1 MFSVAHSLTASIN
14 NMLGQSVPSQLRHV
28 TASQCLPYLFNNETC
43 KQLWQC
49 FFATC
54 FYCCCFIVYINQSSF
69 CLFCIIF
76 HCTMHCRLL
85 LCILWRYIMSNC
97 NIANYNLHLAERRS
111 MTLILFI
118 TSAPSPSIQ
127 DDYQRYYVHV
137 RWFIHRF
144 IHRLCG
150 VPLYLNNS

>member
-1 MFSVAHSLTASIN
+1 MWEYLYNWCFLLLTPLQFNQQHVRPVRPVPTAACYRIAMSFLLVQQW
-14 NMLGQSVPSQLRHV
+14 NMQ
-28 TASQCLPYLFNNETC
+28 TY
-43 KQLWQC
+43 
-49 FFATC
+49 
-54 FYCCCFIVYINQSSF
+54 FYCCCFIVYIKQSSF

-118 TSAPSPSIQ
+118 TSAPSPFIQ
-127 DDYQRYYVHV
+127 DGYHRYVHV

-144 IHRLCG
+144 IHRLSG